1 MTVPTPTNV
10 TRPVA
15 DPTVAYAVLL
25 LVYVTAPGLALV
37 ATTTNDASVIFLV
50 VGGLT
55 NASVGAAFK
64 TVSAL
69 LVLVAP
75 AYWVVATWVALKLT
89 SPVPTIVI
97 QLPDASIVATLGL
110 LLLYVISPV
119 LLLVGNMVTLKD
131 ASLYVFVAGTE
142 NVLTE
147 SVGVAISTVS
157 MLLVLVALA
166 YWAVAAWVAVNVAV
180 PALKIFILQIGEE
193 LPLICKLDMDA
204 TVATLIFE
212 VYVALM
218 PSKLFDHT
226 VTEIPCGIIID
237 LTLSLN
243 PRGANQLSA

>member
-15 DPTVAYAVLL
+15 DPTVAYAVL

-55 NASVGAAFK
+55 NASVGVAFK

-97 QLPDASIVATLGL
+97 QLPDASIVAT
-110 LLLYVISPV
+110 PV
-119 LLLVGNMVTLKD
+119 LLLAYVIAPLLLLVGRVIILND
-131 ASLYVFVAGTE
+131 AS
-142 NVLTE
+142 
-147 SVGVAISTVS
+147 
-157 MLLVLVALA
+157 
-166 YWAVAAWVAVNVAV
+166 
-180 PALKIFILQIGEE
+180 P
-193 LPLICKLDMDA
+193 
-204 TVATLIFE
+204 
-212 VYVALM
+212 
-218 PSKLFDHT
+218 
-226 VTEIPCGIIID
+226 
-237 LTLSLN
+237 
-243 PRGANQLSA
+243 